1 MAALPNQID
10 PFIHDVSGRLIVSR
24 CAQCG
29 LVVAASP
36 LESVLL
42 FAERL
47 HVCPVYLNYNEAQLG
62 RPTPKATR

>member
-10 PFIHDVSGRLIVSR
+10 PFVHIDLGSGRLIVSR

-36 LESVLL
+36 LVSVLL
-42 FAERL
+42 LAERL
-47 HVCPVYLNYNEAQLG
+47 HTCPVYLNYGSSVEAD
-62 RPTPKATR
+62 A